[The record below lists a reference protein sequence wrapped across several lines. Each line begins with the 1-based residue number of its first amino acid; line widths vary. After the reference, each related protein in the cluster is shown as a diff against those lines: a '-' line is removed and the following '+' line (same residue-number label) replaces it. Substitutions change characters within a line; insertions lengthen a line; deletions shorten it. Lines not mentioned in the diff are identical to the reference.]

1 MILLLSM
8 TIDEIKLFLQ
18 IKTYEPQN
26 VGRVVQLLLIT
37 LVIGI
42 NGETTIDLLGIV
54 LAEVK
59 VGLQQMLQVIDQV
72 IIIVVAHL
80 DTVEKK
86 TGVTQ
91 TILIYGDMMFEQRLQ
106 DNDLVLAEDTFHQY
120 LNGTLLCIFGNI

>member
-8 TIDEIKLFLQ
+8 MIDEIELFLQ

-26 VGRVVQLLLIT
+26 VGRVVKLLLIT

-59 VGLQQMLQVIDQV
+59 V
-72 IIIVVAHL
+72 
-80 DTVEKK
+80 
-86 TGVTQ
+86 
-91 TILIYGDMMFEQRLQ
+91 
-106 DNDLVLAEDTFHQY
+106 VLR
-120 LNGTLLCIFGNI
+120 

>member
-1 MILLLSM
+1 MNLPNEQLSTITIITLLLSM
-8 TIDEIKLFLQ
+8 MIDEIELFLQ

-59 VGLQQMLQVIDQV
+59 VVLQ
-72 IIIVVAHL
+72 
-80 DTVEKK
+80 
-86 TGVTQ
+86 
-91 TILIYGDMMFEQRLQ
+91 
-106 DNDLVLAEDTFHQY
+106 
-120 LNGTLLCIFGNI
+120 